1 MRLLWIVCLS
11 AAASFPAVAGGCA
24 VEGLRIRWQADYCM
38 FKVGSDDIITADPC
52 MRADSKRHYRND
64 CEAKKYYKLQICR
77 MTGNGSKQSRA
88 QCFKDKSAVG
98 PTVRNGGIGG

>member
-1 MRLLWIVCLS
+1 
-11 AAASFPAVAGGCA
+11 
-24 VEGLRIRWQADYCM
+24 M

-64 CEAKKYYKLQICR
+64 CEAKKYYKLEICR
-77 MTGNGSKQSRA
+77 MTGNGSKQSPA

-98 PTVRNGGIGG
+98 PTVRNGGVGG